1 MAILHCFNAGESS
14 EIPPSPLFVLLSDHG
29 LLIPYMVFN
38 IEPPPG
44 TSYDFVKPPQAL
56 NKTGERLASSPSSV
70 PKSIPVTTG
79 SHQVT
84 QSINT
89 TTTTATLPL
98 ASKILS
104 SEMSAPSSTFIR
116 SFSLDKKP
124 LSLSLPPFSVGG
136 SLPNLL
142 ATSNTLP
149 MAFSKPQSVVT
160 PLSQIVQKA
169 PLTSGN
175 DSALPPFSVAVS
187 TSVTAK
193 TPPAPFKQPLLSS
206 TPISTAPQNIVGSTV
221 SSATMTTMPPPSS
234 AMVSNIQAPSLPKAI
249 PTTSTVPATSA
260 MPAAVQ
266 KLVSSHAPPTRP
278 SAPSPTFSV
287 TSSVEEE
294 NVEKGLIASIE
305 QEVKLWQQT

>member
-1 MAILHCFNAGESS
+1 
-14 EIPPSPLFVLLSDHG
+14 
-29 LLIPYMVFN
+29 MVFN

-44 TSYDFVKPPQAL
+44 TSYDFIKPPQAL
-56 NKTGERLASSPSSV
+56 NKTGERLASSPGSV

-84 QSINT
+84 HSMN

-104 SEMSAPSSTFIR
+104 SEMSAPSSTFMR

-124 LSLSLPPFSVGG
+124 LSLSLPPFSGGG

-160 PLSQIVQKA
+160 PLSQSVQKA
-169 PLTSGN
+169 PLTSSN
-175 DSALPPFSVAVS
+175 DSTLPPFSVAVS
-187 TSVTAK
+187 TSVAAK

-206 TPISTAPQNIVGSTV
+206 TPISTAPQNIVESTV

-234 AMVSNIQAPSLPKAI
+234 AVVSNIQVPSLPKAI
-249 PTTSTVPATSA
+249 PSTSTVPATSA

-266 KLVSSHAPPTRP
+266 KLVSSHAPLTRP

-294 NVEKGLIASIE
+294 NVEKGLITSIE
-305 QEVKLWQQT
+305 QEVKLWQQIRWYI